1 MVLEEVASIDNL
13 RKAFRQVRR
22 NHGAPG
28 PDGQTVEEVEKDLA
42 IVLPR
47 LQKALL
53 GETYR
58 PGMIRRVW
66 IPKPGSGG
74 QRGLGI
80 PDVIDRLAGQA
91 VMQILSPHYEPTFHD
106 SSHGFRPGRGCHTA
120 IAEAQTYLEEGR
132 EWVVD
137 LDLSKFF
144 DRVNH
149 QRLLARL
156 EQRVTDTRLI
166 RLIRLMLKAKVVL
179 PDGVVVSTEE
189 GTPQGG
195 PLSPLLSN
203 IVLDELD
210 WELARRG
217 HRFVRYADDANIYVY
232 SERSGQR
239 VMESITRFI
248 EGRLRLQVN
257 QDKSA
262 VAKPDGRHFLGF
274 RLCRSEET
282 GAANIHLSKRSRTR
296 INERIVELTPRIW
309 GKSISDCIQAIN
321 QYITGW
327 LSHFSVCTASGA
339 GEFKTLD
346 AHIRRRLRAI
356 QLKQWKHKRTIVK
369 RLIGLGVK
377 RKTASRIYKGRKQ
390 LWALAH
396 SSPVDRGMR
405 NAHWANRGLVSIWE
419 KWHVRYVERHLDL
432 EQLVLSLE

>member
-1 MVLEEVASIDNL
+1 VLEEVASIDNL
-13 RKAFRQVRR
+13 RKAFRRVRLNR
-22 NHGAPG
+22 GAPG
-28 PDGQTVEEVEKDLA
+28 PDGRTVEEVEKTLPYL
-42 IVLPR
+42 LPR

-53 GETYR
+53 DGTYQ

-66 IPKPGSGG
+66 IPKSGKKG
-74 QRGLGI
+74 DLRGLGI
-80 PDVIDRLAGQA
+80 PDVLDRLVAQA
-91 VMQILSPHYEPTFHD
+91 VLQVLSPHYEPTFHD

-120 IAEAQTYLEEGR
+120 IAEAQTYLEAGR

-156 EQRVTDTRLI
+156 AQRIEDLRLI

-210 WELARRG
+210 SELARRG
-217 HRFVRYADDANIYVY
+217 LRFVRYADDANIYVF
-232 SERSGQR
+232 SERAGLR
-239 VMESITRFI
+239 VMASITRFI
-248 EGRLRLQVN
+248 ERRLRLQVN

-274 RLCRSEET
+274 RLCRSADT
-282 GAANIHLSKRSRTR
+282 GEVNIHLSKRSRTR
-296 INERIVELTPRIW
+296 INERIVELTPRTW
-309 GKSISDCIQAIN
+309 GKRISDCIQGIN
-321 QYITGW
+321 QYVTGW
-327 LSHFSVCTASGA
+327 LSHFAICTKSGA
-339 GEFKTLD
+339 EEFKPLD

-356 QLKQWKHKRTIVK
+356 QLKHWKRKPTIAK
-369 RLIGLGVK
+369 RLISLGVK
-377 RKTASRIYKGRKQ
+377 PKTAWGIWKGRKR
-390 LWALAH
+390 LWALSH
-396 SSPVDRGMR
+396 CYPVERGLP
-405 NAHWANRGLVSIWE
+405 NAHWAARGLASIWD
-419 KWHVRYVERHLDL
+419 KWHVRYVERHIDL
-432 EQLVLSLE
+432 RQLVLALD